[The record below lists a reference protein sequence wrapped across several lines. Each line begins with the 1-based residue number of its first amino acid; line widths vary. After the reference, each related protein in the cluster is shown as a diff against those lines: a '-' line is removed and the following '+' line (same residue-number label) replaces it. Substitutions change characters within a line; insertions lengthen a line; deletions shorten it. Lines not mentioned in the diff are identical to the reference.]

1 MAGELMADDS
11 TKVLPDKIR
20 RLEARVA
27 RLEDGVGMLERA
39 DKRTAIGL
47 SVRDSKMI
55 AAVLAAS
62 VAWTFFLVSRIGKA
76 SSVH

>member
-1 MAGELMADDS
+1 MADDV

-39 DKRTAIGL
+39 EKRTAIGL

-55 AAVLAAS
+55 AAVILAA
-62 VAWTFFLVSRIGKA
+62 AIGQIFLISKIRRA
-76 SSVH
+76 ANA

>member
-1 MAGELMADDS
+1 MADDS

-62 VAWTFFLVSRIGKA
+62 VAWTFFLISRIGKA

>member
-1 MAGELMADDS
+1 MADDV

-47 SVRDSKMI
+47 TARDSKLVVAMI
-55 AAVLAAS
+55 AAGIVWSVFLASKMKGSTHA
-62 VAWTFFLVSRIGKA
+62 L
-76 SSVH
+76 